1 MRLKTLT
8 PAVSRS
14 ESRATSV
21 ALPPELTP
29 FQLEMIKIL
38 DIPVHLTDRPQ
49 GTADLRIAYTK
60 YEALLEAKAKL
71 LRMRNNGSWTLR
83 KPKSEEL
90 TEIFVSKTV
99 WHSKYT
105 KLFPVAKDHPHLMK
119 WLENTPDAPANTD
132 IFGVE
137 KNAYSFK
144 DLASFIQKAGE
155 VASKK
160 GKRKA
165 KGSVS
170 EGGQKKKKGKAQ
182 KDSASEQSSA
192 SE

>member
-1 MRLKTLT
+1 MLH
-8 PAVSRS
+8 
-14 ESRATSV
+14 
-21 ALPPELTP
+21 
-29 FQLEMIKIL
+29 MHN
-38 DIPVHLTDRPQ
+38 D
-49 GTADLRIAYTK
+49 
-60 YEALLEAKAKL
+60 
-71 LRMRNNGSWTLR
+71 GSWTLR
-83 KPKSEEL
+83 KPKSEEVM
-90 TEIFVSKTV
+90 EIFVSKTV
-99 WHSKYT
+99 WHSKYLR
-105 KLFPVAKDHPHLMK
+105 LFLMVKDHPHLMK

-144 DLASFIQKAGE
+144 DLASFIEKAGK

-160 GKRKA
+160 GKRTA